1 MPIRDPDKRREYER
15 ERKQKR
21 RLEKIMSLPET
32 EQILAL
38 GRNEQRRSYSMRWSR
53 QSSNEPS

>member
-1 MPIRDPDKRREYER
+1 MPLNDPDKRKEYER

-32 EQILAL
+32 EQIIALAK
-38 GRNEQRRSYSMRWSR
+38 NTQRRSYSMRWKR
-53 QSSNEPS
+53 QSSNGSS

>member
-32 EQILAL
+32 EQIVAL
-38 GRNEQRRSYSMRWSR
+38 SKNERRRSYSMRWIR
-53 QSSNEPS
+53 QSSNESS